1 MKTARIHIAIGGAVQ
16 GVGFRPFV
24 YRTATNLGLT
34 GFVLNNSL
42 GVFIEAEGE
51 ESLLK
56 IFLKN
61 IEEEKPP
68 LSVIT
73 SLEHSFLDPAGYD
86 KFEIKESE
94 IEDLSSKKKNLKVE
108 KDKKQIKLDELRIE
122 LKKLEDIKRS
132 SYEETLE
139 NLLSRIKLKTSQ
151 KKKIEEKIDYIEI
164 ELKRLPDE
172 IKKIK
177 KDIETNEKIKRE
189 IKKYPSILIKL
200 GEKISDIEKVRIEYQ
215 DSLNNLKATI
225 DLNDL
230 NIPITKKS
238 GKYLNKFSSS
248 LRQIKNKKDYTFF
261 LS

>member
-1 MKTARIHIAIGGAVQ
+1 MPLYHKDANVTVQ
-16 GVGFRPFV
+16 
-24 YRTATNLGLT
+24 
-34 GFVLNNSL
+34 
-42 GVFIEAEGE
+42 I
-51 ESLLK
+51 LK
-56 IFLKN
+56 
-61 IEEEKPP
+61 EK
-68 LSVIT
+68 IR
-73 SLEHSFLDPAGYD
+73 SFT
-86 KFEIKESE
+86 EIKESE

-189 IKKYPSILIKL
+189 IKKYPRS
-200 GEKISDIEKVRIEYQ
+200 EERRV
-215 DSLNNLKATI
+215 
-225 DLNDL
+225 
-230 NIPITKKS
+230 
-238 GKYLNKFSSS
+238 GKECRSRWSPYH
-248 LRQIKNKKDYTFF
+248 
-261 LS
+261 